1 MYEFM
6 KNEKNFTWNTGM
18 EIKTNHTLIT
28 GDSRN
33 LSLIPDKSVHL
44 IITSPP
50 YWQLKDYGSDKQIG
64 FHDSYEDYINNLNMV
79 WSECNRIL
87 HDGCR
92 MCINIGDQF
101 ARSVYYG
108 RYKVIPIRTEIIRF
122 CEALGMDYMGAV
134 IWQKQTTMNTT
145 GGGAVMGSFPYPR
158 NGILKIDYE
167 FILIFKKQGKAP
179 LVTSDQKTMSEM
191 TKEEWNTYFASH
203 WNFGGAKQDGHIAV
217 FPEELPRRL
226 IKMFSFAG
234 ETVFDPFMGSG
245 TTALA
250 ARNLNRNSIGYEINP
265 DFTTYYKQ
273 KVESS
278 DLFDDFVCCYKEDK
292 SLFNLQHKLET
303 LPYYFNDPHRMDS
316 KIDVK
321 KLQFGSKIDKD
332 SKEREEYFSVKR
344 VLSANKLELNN
355 GIIVRL
361 LGVKE
366 KTGVNGS
373 ATQFLV
379 DKTKGRKV
387 FMKYDA
393 VKYDVDNMLLCYLY
407 LDNKT
412 FLNAHLL
419 KNGLADV
426 DLSIDFKYKNKFEK
440 IINA

>member
-1 MYEFM
+1 
-6 KNEKNFTWNTGM
+6 M
-18 EIKTNHTLIT
+18 ETTHKLIQ

-33 LSLIPDKSVHL
+33 LSLIKDRSVHL

-50 YWQLKDYGSDKQIG
+50 YWQLKDYGNDGQIG
-64 FHDSYEDYINNLNMV
+64 FHDSYESYINNLNAV
-79 WSECNRIL
+79 WTECYRVL

-92 MCINIGDQF
+92 LCINIGDQF

-122 CEALGMDYMGAV
+122 CEMLGMDYMGAV

-179 LVTSDQKTMSEM
+179 VPTVEQKKLSEM
-191 TKEEWNTYFASH
+191 TKEEWNAYFASH

-250 ARNLNRNSIGYEINP
+250 ARNLQRNSIGYEINP
-265 DFTTYYKQ
+265 DFKQYYEQ
-273 KVESS
+273 KVVSS
-278 DLFDDFVCCYKEDK
+278 LSFDGASYSFECDNSEFEIKDK
-292 SLFNLQHKLET
+292 MKT
-303 LPYYFNDPHRMDS
+303 LPYLFCDPHKMDS
-316 KIDVK
+316 KIDIK
-321 KLQFGSKIDKD
+321 QLQFGSKINKN
-332 SKEREEYFSVKR
+332 SKEREEYFSVKTI
-344 VLSANKLELNN
+344 LSPNTVILNN
-355 GIIVRL
+355 GLTIRL
-361 LGVKE
+361 LGIKE
-366 KTGVNGS
+366 KPSVNGN
-373 ATQFLV
+373 ATKFLIE
-379 DKTKGRKV
+379 KTKGRKV
-387 FMKYDA
+387 FLRYDT
-393 VKYDVDNMLLCYLY
+393 VKYDDNDVLLCYLY

-412 FLNAHLL
+412 FINAHML
-419 KNGLADV
+419 KNGLAEV
-426 DLSIDFKYKNKFEK
+426 DYSFDFKYKNKFEK
-440 IINA
+440 LINA

>member
-1 MYEFM
+1 M
-6 KNEKNFTWNTGM
+6 KTT
-18 EIKTNHTLIT
+18 HRLIM

-33 LSLIPDKSVHL
+33 LSRIKDKSVHL

-50 YWQLKDYGSDKQIG
+50 YWQLKDYGNDGQIG
-64 FHDSYEDYINNLNMV
+64 FHDSYESYINNLNAV
-79 WSECNRIL
+79 WAECYRVL

-92 MCINIGDQF
+92 LCINIGDQF

-122 CEALGMDYMGAV
+122 CETLGMDYMGAV

-179 LVTSDQKTMSEM
+179 VPTIEQKKLSEM
-191 TKEEWNTYFASH
+191 SKEEWNTFFASH

-250 ARNLNRNSIGYEINP
+250 ARNLQRNSIGYEINS
-265 DFTTYYKQ
+265 DFRQYYEQ
-273 KVESS
+273 KVVSS
-278 DLFDDFVCCYKEDK
+278 LSFKDAEYSFEQDDARFDIGDK
-292 SLFNLQHKLET
+292 MRA
-303 LPYYFNDPHRMDS
+303 LPYMFNDPHKMDS
-316 KIDVK
+316 KIDIK
-321 KLQFGSKIDKD
+321 QLQFGSKIDKS
-332 SKEREEYFSVKR
+332 SKEREEYFSVKEIISPNLILLNTGL
-344 VLSANKLELNN
+344 VVKLIGITPDANVSEQAIEYIK
-355 GIIVRL
+355 G
-361 LGVKE
+361 
-366 KTGVNGS
+366 
-373 ATQFLV
+373 
-379 DKTKGRKV
+379 KTKGRKV
-387 FMKYDA
+387 YMRFDD
-393 VKYDVDNMLLCYLY
+393 VKYDDNNNLLCYLY

-412 FLNAHLL
+412 FINAHLL
-419 KNGLADV
+419 KNKLAMV
-426 DLSIDFKYKNKFEK
+426 DTKMNYKYKLKFM
-440 IINA
+440 AY